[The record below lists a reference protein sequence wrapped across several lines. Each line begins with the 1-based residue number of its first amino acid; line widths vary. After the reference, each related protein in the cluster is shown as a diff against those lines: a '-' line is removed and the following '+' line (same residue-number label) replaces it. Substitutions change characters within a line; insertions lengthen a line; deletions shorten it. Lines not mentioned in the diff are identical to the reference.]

1 MWYAD
6 EDICQ
11 GRAGSGKRWIKKQR
25 SIVRRQY
32 KKWLNRPVTYQ
43 ELFDKSRPKKFTD
56 VQRAELV
63 SRMSQMRAS
72 RKTKASVDLPPLF
85 VPPFKLELV

>member
-72 RKTKASVDLPPLF
+72 RKTKASVTK
-85 VPPFKLELV
+85 V

>member
-1 MWYAD
+1 VWYAD

-72 RKTKASVDLPPLF
+72 RKTKASVTK
-85 VPPFKLELV
+85 V